1 MPKERFGLILD
12 YIHIEV
18 GISFQNCEFEM
29 HWLNS
34 LTVHVSTLKY
44 SIIIIM
50 VSLTCNPGSVIL
62 SESVCNIEKLR
73 VALV

>member
-44 SIIIIM
+44 SWT
-50 VSLTCNPGSVIL
+50 SLSPGFVIL
-62 SESVCNIEKLR
+62 SVCNIIKKLG